1 MISNV
6 YSYYM
11 AEYGIQPKDRHST
24 HKKSELRDIYNNIVK
39 ISRTSPFFDVDLSEE
54 SQKLAIDI
62 KEGARG
68 LSNIT
73 AELTDASSG
82 NMTFKSIAH
91 SSNNDTSENHRLPVH
106 PKN

>member
-39 ISRTSPFFDVDLSEE
+39 ISRTSPFFDVDLSEDLKCHNGKWFCYYE
-54 SQKLAIDI
+54 LAKNELPISVYGHSQPLQ
-62 KEGARG
+62 
-68 LSNIT
+68 IT
-73 AELTDASSG
+73 KCYQKHD
-82 NMTFKSIAH
+82 
-91 SSNNDTSENHRLPVH
+91 D
-106 PKN
+106 